1 MDLTW
6 RIQSVQFPSLYCGI
20 LGIIGALNLKSC
32 NGIEIVLKQ
41 QGGNLWLD
49 LRLVAFGMR

>member
-6 RIQSVQFPSLYCGI
+6 RIRSVQFPSLYCGI